1 MVKLELCR
9 LEAINGGDFDAGMF
23 ITGVCGG
30 IGIGTA
36 VGLFAM
42 NPVAGGTVT
51 FLCVGNSIGDAL
63 DWW

>member
-1 MVKLELCR
+1 MEKLELSK
-9 LEAINGGDFDAGMF
+9 LELINGGDFDAGMF

-51 FLCVGNSIGDAL
+51 FLCVGNSIGNAL